1 MENELISRK
10 QAIEELE
17 EWNIEKDEVEDEAD
31 KGYRAAMCR
40 AIRVIGRLPS
50 IDIPDSQIK
59 HGSWLF
65 DKTVGAMGTYCS
77 VCSARFPVAAHAE
90 NYNGCPMCFAVM
102 KEV

>member
-10 QAIEELE
+10 QAIEKIDD
-17 EWNIEKDEVEDEAD
+17 WGIEKDEIEDD
-31 KGYRAAMCR
+31 RDRGYYQGIRR
-40 AIRVIGRLPS
+40 AIRIIEGLPKANVI
-50 IDIPDSQIK
+50 IPIR

-77 VCSARFPVAAHAE
+77 VCGARFPVAAHAE